1 MNGKV
6 AKMLRQTGRSSKQA
20 KRWWNSLPPSERGDL
35 RTAYNVMNNKRLEAS
50 EERQRIH
57 NEEKNATS

>member
-6 AKMLRQTGRSSKQA
+6 AKMLRKTNRENKQS

-35 RTAYNVMNNKRLEAS
+35 RTAYNVMNDKRLAES
-50 EERQRIH
+50 KERQRVQ
-57 NEEKNATS
+57 NEQAKATT